1 MSYDGQ
7 TSRNH
12 KFVHHFYSNVYTQV
26 FPNMSTFHNTRRHTN
41 TFGVTFLRMDLDA
54 PFSASAV
61 SNNFEN
67 TLGSN
72 DLLTHRCMW
81 FTNATAS
88 EKYYPPISQGIA
100 SSRYIGYDNFS
111 NQTSNSETA
120 RTDWE
125 V

>member
-1 MSYDGQ
+1 
-7 TSRNH
+7 
-12 KFVHHFYSNVYTQV
+12 
-26 FPNMSTFHNTRRHTN
+26 
-41 TFGVTFLRMDLDA
+41 MDLDA

-100 SSRYIGYDNFS
+100 SSRYIGHDNFS